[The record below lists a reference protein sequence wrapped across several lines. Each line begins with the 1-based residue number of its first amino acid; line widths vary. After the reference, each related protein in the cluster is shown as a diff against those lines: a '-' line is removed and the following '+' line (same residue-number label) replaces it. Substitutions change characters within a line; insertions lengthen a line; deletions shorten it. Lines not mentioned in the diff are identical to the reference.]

1 MQYFGTNLTIYDE
14 INAEHDIRDEVYN
27 AYAEK
32 VDELMEPV
40 DANPEAYGLDFVDY
54 SGKEEEDMN
63 FVVGIADD
71 KDAAIVEDFKT
82 KLSEKL
88 DAILRGLEK
97 EFGVDID
104 ASGEFEFDADEDGY
118 YSDLYSDLDESKKS
132 KKCEDEKKCDEAHE
146 LTEAELSAVAG
157 SLASICKKYITGS
170 FFDKLAAAYGISQ
183 AKDILLGDVKN
194 ILGHGTAKNGQAALA
209 FINGIKRAN
218 NQVKVDQILTNVML
232 AGDGMSNKIGFS
244 ESTEEQKPTG
254 FRAYLA
260 EKAKNKDKKDE
271 ECCGKQCDE
280 RLCVSDKE
288 VEEAKAI
295 VEAMGF
301 KVIEPSIEH
310 HDEKP
315 AEVDEGCCGGKK
327 DKKKQIKESASEYVV
342 VDCGGTKADPQGVKD
357 LIDDAIAT
365 GAMDQAADAVID
377 IVIEGEKV
385 LIYTED
391 PSTEFFAEV
400 RRGVE
405 KFLENAPGIEAE
417 VGEDTID
424 DWKLAFDNSA
434 KALSDLV

>member
-1 MQYFGTNLTIYDE
+1 MQDLETNQNIDGSE
-14 INAEHDIRDEVYN
+14 MDN
-27 AYAEK
+27 K
-32 VDELMEPV
+32 VNE
-40 DANPEAYGLDFVDY
+40 
-54 SGKEEEDMN
+54 
-63 FVVGIADD
+63 
-71 KDAAIVEDFKT
+71 T
-82 KLSEKL
+82 Q
-88 DAILRGLEK
+88 
-97 EFGVDID
+97 
-104 ASGEFEFDADEDGY
+104 
-118 YSDLYSDLDESKKS
+118 
-132 KKCEDEKKCDEAHE
+132 E

-232 AGDGMSNKIGFS
+232 AGDGMSNKIGYAIKDS
-244 ESTEEQKPTG
+244 QDVDKMTG

-271 ECCGKQCDE
+271 EGCGKQCDE

-301 KVIEPSIEH
+301 KVIDPSEAKT
-310 HDEKP
+310 EEAPK
-315 AEVDEGCCGGKK
+315 VDEGKGCCGGKK
-327 DKKKQIKESASEYVV
+327 DKKKFIKESATEYVV

-424 DWKLAFDNSA
+424 DWKLAFDNSV
-434 KALSDLV
+434 KAMSDLVGESENKNGAPVNEKTRRIGKIRLLAQEKLRQALIDLDKDEYDYWMNEDPFRMRERIELYAQRMIDDPNGLPEDYAQQILDSM